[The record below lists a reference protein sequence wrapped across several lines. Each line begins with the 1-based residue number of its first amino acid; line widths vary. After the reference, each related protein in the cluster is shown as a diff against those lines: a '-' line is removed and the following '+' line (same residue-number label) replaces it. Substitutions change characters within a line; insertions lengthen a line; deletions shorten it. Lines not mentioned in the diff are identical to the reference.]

1 MIVFISGQF
10 LVADTQL
17 YTRGFVPPSVHWFV
31 HGSVRQWCS
40 SRKWEK
46 NEHFRCFVYVCCG
59 GWGVYGHLMPLP
71 YRLQRYNVT
80 SRDLLTNDHSSS
92 LYLSGFK
99 ADRDQSFVNDDGIAV
114 AKQAAKY
121 EFDFQLE
128 IQPVFPVK
136 NVGAFGDQVEV

>member
-17 YTRGFVPPSVHWFV
+17 HTRGFVPPSVHWFV

-80 SRDLLTNDHSSS
+80 SRDLLTNDHSSQISRKIETIPLTMTESRS
-92 LYLSGFK
+92 LNKRPNTSSTFNWK
-99 ADRDQSFVNDDGIAV
+99 SSPCSQSRVWAL
-114 AKQAAKY
+114 
-121 EFDFQLE
+121 LE
-128 IQPVFPVK
+128 IK
-136 NVGAFGDQVEV
+136 